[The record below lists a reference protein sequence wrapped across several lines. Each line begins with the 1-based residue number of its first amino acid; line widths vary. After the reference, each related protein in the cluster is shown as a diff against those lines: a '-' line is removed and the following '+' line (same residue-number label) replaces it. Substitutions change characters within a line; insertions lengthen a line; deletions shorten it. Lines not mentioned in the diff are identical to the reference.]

1 MAPLH
6 PDAQSPGRCFSSP
19 IIPDA
24 RASPQASAHPPSHHS
39 VSSSGTTPTA
49 PWPPVYSVC
58 PSVQVPSIPYPAR
71 CFIAHPHLTS
81 PAAMDAP
88 GGQGPG
94 VSSSLLSRQLLEQS
108 REHCR
113 QDTLRPALRRC
124 QKPGAPF
131 ACPRFPPILHCR
143 VTGSEE
149 RGAQTLGENTPS
161 VQGTPGL

>member
-1 MAPLH
+1 MLLLPHHPKCTSFPPSLCTPSFPSLSFQLRYHAHRPLASCLQCLPLRPGPLH
-6 PDAQSPGRCFSSP
+6 PLPCPMFHSPSPSDFPGHDGR
-19 IIPDA
+19 
-24 RASPQASAHPPSHHS
+24 
-39 VSSSGTTPTA
+39 SGRTG
-49 PWPPVYSVC
+49 PWC
-58 PSVQVPSIPYPAR
+58 
-71 CFIAHPHLTS
+71 
-81 PAAMDAP
+81 
-88 GGQGPG
+88 
-94 VSSSLLSRQLLEQS
+94 SLLSRQLLEQS

-124 QKPGAPF
+124 RNPGAPF